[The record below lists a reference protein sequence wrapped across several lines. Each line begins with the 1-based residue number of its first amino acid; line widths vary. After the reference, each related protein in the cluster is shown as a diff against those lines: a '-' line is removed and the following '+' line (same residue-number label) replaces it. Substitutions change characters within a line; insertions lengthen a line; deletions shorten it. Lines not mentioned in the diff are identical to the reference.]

1 MKISKYMSTRLIT
14 TTPDTTVKDAFLT
27 MKSNRVRHLPVV
39 NGGILVGIISDRDL
53 RRPRWA
59 DSMED
64 WTNYYQIN
72 DDTTVESVMTS
83 HPEVVHTYEGI
94 FRAVEIFREQRYGA
108 LPVLD
113 KNEELAG
120 IISPHDLLGALEEL
134 LSTSREK

>member
-14 TTPDTTVKDAFLT
+14 TTPGTTVKDAFLT
-27 MKSNRVRHLPVV
+27 MKANRVRHLPVV
-39 NGGILVGIISDRDL
+39 EGDTLVGIISDRDL
-53 RRPRWA
+53 RRPRWVDA
-59 DSMED
+59 MDD
-64 WTNYYQIN
+64 WTSYYQIS

-83 HPEVVHTYEGI
+83 NPEVVHTYERI

-113 KNEELAG
+113 KNEDLAG

-134 LSTSREK
+134 LEKTREK